1 MSTVRR
7 FIPGSLQVIPTRQCQ
22 PNVAVRQYVPDKI
35 TRADQIV
42 AGLEGMGWFPM
53 DLRSRKKWLNF
64 LYINHRGTKMRIYS
78 HLAAFLRAE

>member
-35 TRADQIV
+35 TRADQFV
-42 AGLEGMGWFPM
+42 AGLEGMAGLRS
-53 DLRSRKKWLNF
+53 DLRWSRKWLNF